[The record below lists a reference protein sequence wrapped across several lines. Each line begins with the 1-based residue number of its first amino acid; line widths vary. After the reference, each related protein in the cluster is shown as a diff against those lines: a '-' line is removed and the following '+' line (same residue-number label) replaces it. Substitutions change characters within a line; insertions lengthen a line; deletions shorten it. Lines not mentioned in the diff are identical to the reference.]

1 VSTEQSLIDPP
12 PVDPATP
19 TFREFLET
27 AGPFKTQL
35 VLVDNVVIRNSRYE
49 LKMPE
54 VMLYCPSAQC
64 DKDMSFDPLD
74 EEITLGGSDAVNRI
88 AFVRYKCRHCKVTLK
103 TYALRVKSSGGKP
116 ATVHAMKFGED
127 PPSIGPTPR
136 SLKDLLGDQWELF
149 LQGRRAEIA
158 GLGIGAFA
166 YYRRVVEHV
175 WQRVLLR
182 LQSVAGLEGSA
193 ERTQALNAAK
203 EEKWFTRSMELA
215 KEFVPPSLFVNGHN
229 PFQRLYDACGDAIHE
244 YTDAECL
251 ARARVIRLVL
261 GRFAERAKAVL
272 AEDAELSA
280 AVGAL
285 ANLGSKDTNG

>member
-1 VSTEQSLIDPP
+1 
-12 PVDPATP
+12 
-19 TFREFLET
+19 
-27 AGPFKTQL
+27 
-35 VLVDNVVIRNSRYE
+35 
-49 LKMPE
+49 MPE

-64 DKDMSFDPLD
+64 DADMSFDPLD
-74 EEITLGGSDAVNRI
+74 EDIGLAGADSVNRL

-103 TYALRVKSSGGKP
+103 TYALRVKSPGGKT

-136 SLKDLLGDQWELF
+136 SLKDLLGDQWEMF
-149 LQGRRAEIA
+149 LQGRRSEIA

-175 WQRVLLR
+175 WQRVLDR
-182 LQSVAGLEGSA
+182 LQAVAGLEGSG
-193 ERTQALNAAK
+193 ERARALSAAK
-203 EEKWFTRSMELA
+203 AETWFTRSMELA
-215 KEFVPPSLFVNGHN
+215 RDFVPPSLFVNGHN
-229 PFQRLYDACGDAIHE
+229 PFKALYDACGNAIHE

-272 AEDAELSA
+272 AEDAELND

-285 ANLGSKDTNG
+285 TNLARKDTNG